1 MPSYSYEA
9 KQPSGETQKG
19 LMEAA
24 TAEVVQRRLEAQGWQ
39 VVRVDPVVPP
49 VVRKPWE
56 PLVRRLAAPVLY
68 PVSSKALGNFFLSLK
83 VMLSAGM
90 NMAEAMATLA
100 RQTRNATLQRAARE
114 MAEAAVRGVPMS
126 RVAHRYPSAFGPA
139 TLAALEAGEESGMV
153 ETIADRLS
161 KYYDRV
167 FQLEMTYRWQ
177 TFYPK
182 LLLIA
187 IIIIPTAK
195 TLFFAGFS
203 AWLSLVLTRAL
214 PVLAAITAA
223 WYGWRLLLQLP
234 GIRVGL
240 DRMKLMVPWFGSL
253 ARRMAT
259 ARWGRTLSMLLAA
272 GVPVHRALVAAAAA
286 SGNKAM
292 QSALLREAGGV
303 LRGRSLSE
311 VIRGSR
317 EIPQSA
323 VDLIAVSERA
333 GSIESALDKIADYYE
348 SETDVGGK
356 QTAMTVGFLLYLLLA
371 AIIGFMVISFWG
383 GYFAGI
389 SKALGE

>member
-9 KQPSGETQKG
+9 KQPTGEMRRG

-24 TAEVVQRRLEAQGWQ
+24 TAEVVQRRLEAQGYQ
-39 VVRVDPVVPP
+39 VLRVEPVLAPVVH
-49 VVRKPWE
+49 KPWE
-56 PLVRRLAAPVLY
+56 PIVRRLLAPVLF
-68 PVSSKALGNFFLSLK
+68 PVNSKALANFFLSLK

-90 NMAEAMATLA
+90 TMAEAMTTLV

-114 MAEAAVRGVPMS
+114 IAEAAIRGVPMS
-126 RVAHRYPSAFGPA
+126 RVARKYPSAFGPA
-139 TLAALEAGEESGMV
+139 TLAALEAAEESGMT
-153 ETIADRLS
+153 EIIADRLS

-187 IIIIPTAK
+187 IIIIPTAQ
-195 TLFFAGFS
+195 TLFFHGFN
-203 AWLSLVLTRAL
+203 AWLSVVLARAL
-214 PVLAAITAA
+214 PLLAAITCL

-234 GIRVGL
+234 GISIGL
-240 DRMKLMVPWFGSL
+240 DRMKLIIPWFGSL

-259 ARWGRTLSMLLAA
+259 ARWARALSMLSAA

-292 QSALLREAGGV
+292 ESALVREAQGV

-311 VIRGSR
+311 VIRSSR
-317 EIPQSA
+317 EIPESA

-356 QTAMTVGFLLYLLLA
+356 QTAMTVGLLLYLILA
-371 AIIGFMVISFWG
+371 AIIGFIVISFYG
-383 GYFAGI
+383 NYFAGI
-389 SKALGE
+389 TKALGE